1 MAVTTVTAMAP
12 MTTAQ
17 TLKAYRAAS
26 IALTLLAFLSLHI
39 FVVALLIEAGKATE
53 VKAAE
58 TKAESNS
65 WLDAAEFISWNNPDI
80 YEAQA
85 SYYRALAL
93 TGRKV
98 GSRLNL
104 SDDSPEK
111 LQLQTSLDYWW
122 LAQQASPLWPYYQT
136 GALDIELL
144 LNRPASVIQK
154 RIAEIL
160 ILAPNERGLD
170 KALLKLSFTG
180 WKKISDG
187 QKDFMLDRLKHRNR
201 KLLIAIFKVAKA
213 AGNHQAICI
222 NLPWK
227 KVSKLCK

>member
-1 MAVTTVTAMAP
+1 MTTVTAMAP

-17 TLKAYRAAS
+17 TLKAYKAAS
-26 IALTLLAFLSLHI
+26 IALCLLAIMSLHI
-39 FVVALLIEAGKATE
+39 FVVAVLIEAGKAAK
-53 VKAAE
+53 VKAE
-58 TKAESNS
+58 NNI
-65 WLDAAEFISWNNPDI
+65 WLDSAEFISWRNPDI

-93 TGRKV
+93 AERKV

-104 SDDSPEK
+104 SDGSPEK
-111 LQLQTSLDYWW
+111 LQLQTSLDYWG

-144 LNRPASVIQK
+144 LNSPASIIQN
-154 RIAEIL
+154 RISEIL
-160 ILAPNERGLD
+160 TLAPNERGLD

-187 QKDFMLDRLKHRNR
+187 QKAFMLDRLKHRNQ
-201 KLLIAIFKVAKA
+201 KLLKLIFRVAKA

-222 NLPWK
+222 NLPWNR
-227 KVSKLCK
+227 VRKLCK

>member
-1 MAVTTVTAMAP
+1 MAVTTVTAMVP

-17 TLKAYRAAS
+17 TLKAYKAAS
-26 IALTLLAFLSLHI
+26 IALYLLAFLSLHI
-39 FVVALLIEAGKATE
+39 FVVAILIEAGKATE

-58 TKAESNS
+58 TKAESNP

-93 TGRKV
+93 AGREE
-98 GSRLNL
+98 GTRLNL
-104 SDDSPEK
+104 KDDSPEK
-111 LQLQTSLDYWW
+111 LQLQTSLDYWQ

-144 LNRPASVIQK
+144 LNRPANVIQK
-154 RIAEIL
+154 RISEIL
-160 ILAPNERGLD
+160 ALAPNERGLD
-170 KALLKLSFTG
+170 KTLLELAFTG
-180 WKKISDG
+180 WKKISDE
-187 QKDFMLDRLKHRNR
+187 QKDFMLDRLQHRNR
-201 KLLIAIFKVAKA
+201 NLLKPVFKVAKA
-213 AGNHQAICI
+213 AGNHNAICI

-227 KVSKLCK
+227 KVRKLCK

>member
-17 TLKAYRAAS
+17 TLKAYKAAS
-26 IALTLLAFLSLHI
+26 IALCLLAIMSLHI
-39 FVVALLIEAGKATE
+39 FVVALLLEAGKAEE
-53 VKAAE
+53 VKV
-58 TKAESNS
+58 ESNI
-65 WLDAAEFISWNNPDI
+65 WLDSAEFISWNNPDI

-93 TGRKV
+93 SGRKV

-104 SDDSPEK
+104 SDASPEK
-111 LQLQTSLDYWW
+111 LQLQTSLDYWG

-154 RIAEIL
+154 RIAEVL
-160 ILAPNERGLD
+160 TLAPNERGLD
-170 KALLKLSFTG
+170 KALLKLSFSG
-180 WKKISDG
+180 WKKLSDE
-187 QKDFMLDRLKHRNR
+187 QKAFMLERLQYRNR
-201 KLLIAIFKVAKA
+201 KLLNSIFRVAKA
-213 AGNHQAICI
+213 AGNHHAICVS
-222 NLPWK
+222 LPWNR
-227 KVSKLCK
+227 VRKLCK